1 MECNKDEVARA
12 KALAE
17 RKMLDKDFVGA
28 KRAIM
33 KAQQLSKEVD
43 DIDIPKILT
52 VCDVHCAAGA
62 KLNAEI
68 DWYGILQVPVT
79 ADDALIKKQYH
90 KLALLLHPDKNKF
103 GGAEAAFKLV
113 REANITLTDMSKR
126 SEYDMKR
133 NTFRGGA
140 GAERPPYQLRR
151 RHAAARSRPTSVNL
165 HEHQASNPAGT
176 QTTFWTMCPSCNMR
190 YQYYSSVLNKALRCQ
205 SCHKQYIAHEF
216 KEQVVPSEANQQSAW
231 VQKNSGARQQ
241 NFPSQTNFTSQKA
254 WSATPRV
261 HVNTGSH
268 HAGVNT
274 KRQTDGNT
282 AGLKDKIRSDRV
294 TGNASKVS
302 STAGLKRG
310 RRAVIESS
318 ISETSSDSEEEI
330 LEHGRAANSAG
341 LGQQIRRSSRQIQEV
356 NYNEESDDDVEDANN
371 NADDDF
377 ASSPGLKRLKK
388 SGLFHGDYSN
398 QTKKLNEDIA
408 SHNGPRNGVNNWSNI
423 EDKNKGGAP
432 CGQKTFYEI
441 HQRNGEI
448 MHGGENS
455 DGKEKEVHS
464 VSSNGL
470 GPIGGAS
477 GHYKFTSADPQ
488 FFDFGQL
495 RDENEFRAGQIW
507 AVYDDQGCMPRSY
520 AWITEVKTT
529 PEFMLHFVWLEF
541 DPTNKAE
548 EVWSYRGLPVA
559 CGRFKH
565 GESGTAKETSMFSR
579 TISFEK
585 SKIRN
590 SYEIYPRK
598 NEVWALFREWDI
610 GWSSD
615 ADKHKYK
622 THQYEVVQV
631 LFDLTTST
639 SIVVMPLM
647 KIKGYF
653 SLFMPSREA
662 ASYIIHQHEAL
673 RFSHCVPHHVMSE
686 TEKEGI
692 PEGSLELDPAA
703 LPLDLEEAFP
713 SVIVEC
719 SLVRS
724 QGHDAKYAGLSSGNS
739 GKGGFMNVGEG
750 KHTTCM
756 NAGTVAK
763 TPKEENSKHNSHTAG
778 VTDVDNNTIGQTEIL
793 CAFGS
798 EFYDFSQKRLL
809 QKFSREQ
816 IWALYSAVD
825 NFPNYYGF
833 IEKVDL
839 KNDKVQVR
847 WLDVCP
853 QGEEEIRLLQEG
865 RPIGCGTFRL
875 SSTDDYELLTY
886 TGTDAFSHHVEAR
899 SNGKEGEY
907 EIIPHPGEI
916 WAVFK
921 NWRAGWTAQDFE
933 KCEYELVEVLNHT
946 DSAIQVQVLRKV
958 DGQRTVFMPHEEGSL
973 KTIRKDEYPKLSH
986 QIPCFDMTRN
996 EGGNHGG
1003 YLELD
1008 PFSLPVPEDFLR
1020 VRQPHPQ

>member
-17 RKMLDKDFVGA
+17 RKMLDKDFFGA

-43 DIDIPKILT
+43 DIDIQKILT
-52 VCDVHCAAGA
+52 VCDVHCASGA
-62 KLNAEI
+62 KVNAEI

-113 REANITLTDMSKR
+113 GEANITLTDMSKR
-126 SEYDMKR
+126 SAYDMKR

-140 GAERPPYQLRR
+140 GAGKPPYELRR
-151 RHAAARSRPTSVNL
+151 RHAPAGSRATSVNL
-165 HEHQASNPAGT
+165 HEHRASNPAGT
-176 QTTFWTMCPSCNMR
+176 QTTFWTMCPSCGVR
-190 YQYYSSVLNKALRCQ
+190 YQYYISILKKALRCR
-205 SCHKQYIAHEF
+205 SCYKSFIAHEF
-216 KEQVVPSEANQQSAW
+216 KEQAVPSGANQQSAW
-231 VQKNSGARQQ
+231 VRKNAGARQQ
-241 NFPSQTNFTSQKA
+241 NFPSPQTNFTGQKT
-254 WSATPRV
+254 WSATPGV

-282 AGLKDKIRSDRV
+282 GGLKDKIKSDRV

-310 RRAVIESS
+310 RRAEIESS

-330 LEHGRAANSAG
+330 HEHGPAANSAG
-341 LGQQIRRSSRQIQEV
+341 PGQQIRRSSRQKQEV
-356 NYNEESDDDVEDANN
+356 NYSEEIEDDVEDANN

-377 ASSPGLKRLKK
+377 VNSPGLKRLRK
-388 SGLFHGDYSN
+388 SGLFHGDHSN
-398 QTKKLNEDIA
+398 QTTKLNEDIA
-408 SHNGPRNGVNNWSNI
+408 SHNGPTNGVNNWCNI
-423 EDKNKGGAP
+423 EDKNKSCAP
-432 CGQKTFYEI
+432 CGQKTFNGI
-441 HQRNGEI
+441 DQRKGET

-455 DGKEKEVHS
+455 DGKGKEVHS
-464 VSSNGL
+464 VSINGL

-477 GHYKFTSADPQ
+477 DHYKFTSADQQ

-520 AWITEVKTT
+520 ARIMKVKTT
-529 PEFMLHFVWLEF
+529 PEFMLHFVWLEL
-541 DPTNKAE
+541 DPRNKAE
-548 EVWSYRGLPVA
+548 ELWSYGGLPVA

-565 GESGTAKETSMFSR
+565 GESETTKETGMFSG

-585 SKIRN
+585 GKTKN

-598 NEVWALFREWDI
+598 NEVWALFKEWDI
-610 GWSSD
+610 GWSLD

-622 THQYEVVQV
+622 SHQYEVVQV
-631 LFDLTTST
+631 LFDLTTTT
-639 SIVVMPLM
+639 SIMVMPLM
-647 KIKGYF
+647 KINGYF

-662 ASYIIHQHEAL
+662 APYMIHQDDTL

-686 TEKEGI
+686 TEGV

-713 SVIVEC
+713 SITLEC

-724 QGHDAKYAGLSSGNS
+724 QGSDAKYAGLSSGNS
-739 GKGGFMNVGEG
+739 GKGFMNVGEG

-756 NAGTVAK
+756 NAGIAAK
-763 TPKEENSKHNSHTAG
+763 TPKEDNNKHNSRTAG
-778 VTDVDNNTIGQTEIL
+778 VTDVADDTIGQTEIL

-798 EFYDFSQKRLL
+798 EFYDFSKERLL
-809 QKFSREQ
+809 EKFSREQ
-816 IWALYSAVD
+816 IWALYSASD
-825 NFPNYYGF
+825 KFPNYYGF

-853 QGEEEIRLLQEG
+853 QGEEEIRLLQEE

-875 SSTDDYELLTY
+875 SSTYDYELITC
-886 TGTDAFSHHVEAR
+886 TGTDAFSHRVEAR

-907 EIIPHPGEI
+907 EIIPGPGEI

-933 KCEYELVEVLNHT
+933 KREYELVEVLDHT
-946 DSAIQVQVLRKV
+946 DSSIQVQVLRKV
-958 DGQRTVFMPHEEGSL
+958 DSHRTVFMPYRAEGSL
-973 KTIRKDEYPKLSH
+973 KTIRKDEYPKFSH
-986 QIPCFDMTRN
+986 QIPCFDLTRD

-1008 PFSLPVPEDFLR
+1008 PFSLPEEFLSK
-1020 VRQPHPQ
+1020 VL